1 MGILDSFEQHKE
13 LLVLIV
19 ATIGGAFALWRWMV
33 DQKWRRVQHAQ
44 SLVEKFLEKK
54 NTIKAFEILDTIG
67 DVECVSKYDAK
78 RKETINITDEFLI
91 GALSTFDQK
100 KENDE
105 SEIIMRDIF
114 DDFFDDLSTFQGHI
128 ESGLIK
134 LQDIKPYLEY
144 WMSELGGHGRIRS
157 TDFADQVARCLNYFR
172 FERTLTLARSMGYPF
187 KILNSAVEARVAGT
201 SPATKM

>member
-1 MGILDSFEQHKE
+1 MSILDSLEQHKE
-13 LLVLIV
+13 LLALIV

-44 SLVEKFLEKK
+44 SLVEKFLEKR

-67 DVECVSKYDAK
+67 DVECTSKYDAK
-78 RKETINITDEFLI
+78 KKETIDITDEFLI

-105 SEIIMRDIF
+105 SEIVIRDIF

-134 LQDIKPYLEY
+134 LQDIRPYLEY
-144 WMSELGGHGRIRS
+144 WMGELGGHGRVRS
-157 TDFADQVARCLNYFR
+157 TDFADQVARYLNYFG

-187 KILNSAVEARVAGT
+187 NILNSAVETRVAET

>member
-1 MGILDSFEQHKE
+1 MDILDSLEKHKE

-44 SLVEKFLEKK
+44 SLVEKFLEKR

-67 DVECVSKYDAK
+67 EVECASKYDVK
-78 RKETINITDEFLI
+78 KNETINITDEFLI

-105 SEIIMRDIF
+105 SEIIIRDIF

-144 WMSELGGHGRIRS
+144 WMSELAGHGRIRG
-157 TDFADQVARCLNYFR
+157 TDFADQVGRYLNYFR
-172 FERTLTLARSMGYPF
+172 FERTLTLARSMGHPF
-187 KILNSAVEARVAGT
+187 NVLNSVVETHMAGIN
-201 SPATKM
+201 PATKM